1 MIKVQQLDKE
11 LRIEG
16 HTLPDICSAVS
27 SITTTIVNCFKELC
41 DEDDYEFELNSG
53 HCIVKV
59 LKQTPTT
66 NKLYNILVSELQDL
80 SEEFPDNVG
89 IKKGL

>member
-1 MIKVQQLDKE
+1 MIKIKRLDNE

-27 SITTTIVNCFKELC
+27 SITTTIINCFEELC
-41 DEDDYEFELNSG
+41 DEDDYSFTLNSG

-59 LKQTPTT
+59 LKNTPITD
-66 NKLYNILVSELQDL
+66 KLYNILVTELKDL
-80 SEEFPDNVG
+80 SDDFPDNVEV
-89 IKKGL
+89 K